1 MSAPQLVTRADWSA
15 APFAG
20 VVKGLGAPE
29 RIVVHHAAGF
39 RAATL
44 HEGKKQV
51 KEIQKL
57 HQGPKRK
64 WSDIG
69 YHFLIDAAGN
79 LYQGRPFFAGS
90 TLSDIPRLAMG
101 AHVLN
106 QNSRKVGICLLGC
119 FHPLEV
125 GCNDIPTPATT
136 DSLRRILQ
144 FLLNGYDI
152 PASQI
157 ATHRDFLSTSCPGD
171 NLFSL
176 VDALR
181 TQLASGD
188 A

>member
-1 MSAPQLVTRADWSA
+1 MSAPQLVTRAEWSA
-15 APFAG
+15 APFKG
-20 VVKGLGAPE
+20 VVKGLGSPE

-44 HEGKKQV
+44 LEGKKQV

-57 HQGPKRK
+57 HQGPKRN

-69 YHFLIDAAGN
+69 YHFLIDAGGN

-90 TLSDIPRLAMG
+90 ILNDVPRLAMG

-106 QNSRKVGICLLGC
+106 QNSRKIGICLLGC
-119 FHPLEV
+119 FHPKDT
-125 GCNDIPTPATT
+125 GCNDIPTVAAT
-136 DSLRRILQ
+136 DSLRHILQ
-144 FLLNGYDI
+144 FLLNAYGV
-152 PASQI
+152 PASKI

-171 NLFSL
+171 TLFSL

-181 TQLASGD
+181 TQLAAGD